1 MYTKCRVYDKCLKV
15 IRDVEYI
22 DFQNKELMYYA
33 GEFECNGGQT
43 SLDIVR
49 SFNEV
54 DIMWFTGIK
63 DKNGVDVYE
72 GDILVD
78 YNDYEAQYNKVKWSD
93 KYCTWMIEG
102 DFEIEFLRDFAR
114 HCSFEVIGNI
124 YEDSELL
131 DEVEE

>member
-1 MYTKCRVYDKCLKV
+1 MKTKFRVWDKGINQLYYDVRVTSTDKYEKV
-15 IRDVEYI
+15 EV
-22 DFQNKELMYYA
+22 
-33 GEFECNGGQT
+33 
-43 SLDIVR
+43 LDCFSDWIGIEENNHV
-49 SFNEV
+49 
-54 DIMWFTGIK
+54 IMRNTGLK
-63 DKNGVDVYE
+63 DKNGVEVYE

-78 YNDYEAQYNKVKWSD
+78 YNGYEAQYNEVKWSD

-102 DFEIEFLRDFAR
+102 DFDIEFLRDFAR

>member
-49 SFNEV
+49 SFDVVN
-54 DIMWFTGIK
+54 IMWSTGLK
-63 DKNGVDVYE
+63 DKNGVEIYE

-78 YNDYEAQYNKVKWSD
+78 YNGYEAEYNEVKWSD

-102 DFEIEFLRDFAR
+102 DFDIEFLRDFAR

-124 YEDSELL
+124 YEDSELV